1 MHSVE
6 SRLLQDRKIYCLLA
20 RPGIFQPGNFTGRGS
35 EGVNQ
40 VEQTKDA
47 GTTQSRE
54 PLAFSRTGK
63 DVECSTLP
71 LLSLYAE
78 HEAGSTIQF
87 LYKSAAQTQI
97 RWDDWKSASQKQICW
112 DD

>member
-1 MHSVE
+1 M
-6 SRLLQDRKIYCLLA
+6 LQDRKIYCLLA
-20 RPGIFQPGNFTGRGS
+20 RPCIFQPGNCTVWGS
-35 EGVNQ
+35 EGVKQ

-54 PLAFSRTGK
+54 PLAFDQTGK
-63 DVECSTLP
+63 DVECNTLP
-71 LLSLYAE
+71 SLSLYSE
-78 HEAGSTIQF
+78 HEAGLTIQF

-97 RWDDWKSASQKQICW
+97 RWDDWKSAAQKQICG